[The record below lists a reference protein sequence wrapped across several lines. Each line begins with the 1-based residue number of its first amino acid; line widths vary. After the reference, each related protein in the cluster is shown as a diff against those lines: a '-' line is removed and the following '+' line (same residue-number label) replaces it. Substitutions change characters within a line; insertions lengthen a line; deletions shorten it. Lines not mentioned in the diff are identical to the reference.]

1 MKLYLLKQT
10 DNDDWDT
17 YDSCLVCAEN
27 EEDARTI
34 APNGKV
40 FKENETLGI
49 WAKSAE
55 SITCEEIGEANDK
68 QERGVIIASFNA
80 S

>member
-1 MKLYLLKQT
+1 MKLYLLEQT
-10 DNDDWDT
+10 DNNDWDT

-34 APNGKV
+34 APNGEV
-40 FKENETLGI
+40 FKENETWGS

-80 S
+80 G